1 MRFTWIALVISILIY
16 TPLVGGCGNAKKEAP
31 PDDGMVTPPKNKNPK
46 DAKHPRF
53 PEPPP

>member
-1 MRFTWIALVISILIY
+1 MRFTWIALVVSILIC
-16 TPLVGGCGNAKKEAP
+16 TPLVGGCGNDKKEASSG
-31 PDDGMVTPPKNKNPK
+31 DGMVTPPKNKNPK